1 MGTRDAM
8 VEGVLRARPELAAPK
23 FWPPPSVPQL
33 AVKITPIAVRTKN
46 HRLVICANSLD
57 SVTVQYLNRYQPPK
71 SQQRA
76 EKPLL
81 IQFKSRARKRRFASS
96 RLPGPPRVFC
106 GLAIHWQYAVDVLG
120 PSEPNP
126 NSIWCR
132 RGDSNPGPSV

>member
-8 VEGVLRARPELAAPK
+8 VEGVLRARPELAAPE

-76 EKPLL
+76 EEPLL
-81 IQFKSRARKRRFASS
+81 SEFAVSSGSPHFASS
-96 RLPGPPRVFC
+96 RLHECPRF
-106 GLAIHWQYAVDVLG
+106 GYANGNALAIHR
-120 PSEPNP
+120 P
-126 NSIWCR
+126 R
-132 RGDSNPGPSV
+132 H